1 MACSCSSSSSS
12 SYSSSSTTASTTSRR
27 RTSLLLRLL
36 CLCAVLPVA
45 LPAAAR
51 PPSVTIGALFTFDS
65 VIGRSARTAIQLA
78 VDDVNRDPTVLS
90 GTNLSVVFQDTKCS
104 GFVGTIQG
112 TLLCSCSVF
121 LYYFLI
127 RDCWIGDRG
136 FHSIL
141 GEIAMNHAV
150 M

>member
-90 GTNLSVVFQDTKCS
+90 GTNLSVIFQDTKCS
-104 GFVGTIQG
+104 GFVATIQG
-112 TLLCSCSVF
+112 TSLSLS
-121 LYYFLI
+121 LYCIPFVSTL
-127 RDCWIGDRG
+127 
-136 FHSIL
+136 FSAQEHQL
-141 GEIAMNHAV
+141 HALRPWMMV
-150 M
+150 H